1 MTKELLS
8 VGDLSEYLNIKKST
22 IYRLVENGHL
32 PHYKIGRLVRCKRSD
47 VDAWIEKHRRE
58 GIEIDKKAKEI
69 LKSTTRPRVDINALV
84 KKTIEEVKNRRYN
97 VPHGKSDRIKGLR
110 KEVADGTL

>member
-47 VDAWIEKHRRE
+47 LDAWLEKNRRE
-58 GIEIDKKAKEI
+58 RIETDKKAKEI
-69 LKSTTRPRVDINALV
+69 LKGVRNPEIDAGNMV
-84 KKTIEEVKNRRYN
+84 KKIIEEAKDRSYTLD
-97 VPHGKSDRIKGLR
+97 HGKPDQSRGLR
-110 KEVADGTL
+110 KEVENGTL